1 MENKKYTEY
10 IYCNLYNVFQFIIF
24 FVSSA
29 DVVSNLLHFK
39 CQPLIKS
46 INVFNN
52 FGLSNLDFGVLLFL
66 TQTQVDLYFLDPIQ
80 SVNMASK
87 KGAEIL
93 KAINGYMKQ
102 STGFDSVMKNVN
114 T

>member
-1 MENKKYTEY
+1 M
-10 IYCNLYNVFQFIIF
+10 
-24 FVSSA
+24 
-29 DVVSNLLHFK
+29 
-39 CQPLIKS
+39 
-46 INVFNN
+46 
-52 FGLSNLDFGVLLFL
+52 DFGVLLFL
-66 TQTQVDLYFLDPIQ
+66 TQTQVDFFFLDPIH
-80 SVNMASK
+80 SDTMASK